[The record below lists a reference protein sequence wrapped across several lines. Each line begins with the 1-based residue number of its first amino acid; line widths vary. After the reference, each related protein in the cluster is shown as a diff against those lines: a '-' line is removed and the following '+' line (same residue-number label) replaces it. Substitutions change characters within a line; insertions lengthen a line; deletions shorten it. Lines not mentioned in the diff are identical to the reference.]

1 MADEEKNVEQAEA
14 QQPVDQTID
23 APQAEEAAAQQ
34 PEAPAEAAKPSEL
47 DQAKADLAQ
56 EHDNYLRLAA
66 EYDNF
71 RKRSQKEK
79 DNLYTEIKAETVEKF
94 LPVYDNL
101 ERALAQQTADEAFKK
116 GVEMT
121 MTQLTGI
128 FEKLGVTA
136 FGEAGE
142 AFDPTLHN
150 AVMHAEDESA
160 GENVIL
166 EVFQKGFR
174 IGEKVVDHHARKYG
188 HSKFGVER
196 MVKGY
201 LDLISVLFMSHFG
214 RSPMYFFGSLGTLMF
229 LLGGGTTVWIIAEKL
244 WKQFHDLPLRAVT
257 DQPLF
262 YLAILAVILGVQL
275 FLAGFLGELINRNSS
290 ERNKY
295 LIDKTL

>member
-47 DQAKADLAQ
+47 DQAKADLAK

-136 FGEAGE
+136 FGEAGDE
-142 AFDPTLHN
+142 RA
-150 AVMHAEDESA
+150 AAERERLVFGGAA
-160 GENVIL
+160 GELHAVG
-166 EVFQKGFR
+166 VAR
-174 IGEKVVDHHARKYG
+174 VVEHQLVA
-188 HSKFGVER
+188 
-196 MVKGY
+196 
-201 LDLISVLFMSHFG
+201 
-214 RSPMYFFGSLGTLMF
+214 SLGGAVGDGFDAGM
-229 LLGGGTTVWIIAEKL
+229 LLLELHQA
-244 WKQFHDLPLRAVT
+244 R
-257 DQPLF
+257 
-262 YLAILAVILGVQL
+262 VQL
-275 FLAGFLGELINRNSS
+275 FFGNFHVFQRAFQAAILKFHSFSLITVLS
-290 ERNKY
+290 
-295 LIDKTL
+295 